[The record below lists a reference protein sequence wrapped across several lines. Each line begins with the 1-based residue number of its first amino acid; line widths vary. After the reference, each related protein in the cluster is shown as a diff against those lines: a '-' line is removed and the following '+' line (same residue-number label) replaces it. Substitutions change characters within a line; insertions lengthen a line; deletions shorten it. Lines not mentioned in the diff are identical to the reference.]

1 MEDRLPLR
9 NQEIGARVRK
19 GFGFLCFIEKHKR
32 IVSDQRQQKVSR
44 MGKKKGISNTE
55 TMVEV

>member
-44 MGKKKGISNTE
+44 MGKKKGI
-55 TMVEV
+55 